1 MQTNRLLTHYQIK
14 RTLGKGGMGTVY
26 LALQTQINRWVAIK
40 ELLPELSKNKQIRE
54 RCRNE
59 ASLMA
64 NLSHPNIVALYDYI
78 ETPESAYLIIE
89 YVEGI
94 SLDKYLKGVSE
105 GGLSLSKL
113 KDVFTQILSAFV
125 HAHEANIVHR
135 DIKPSNIL
143 INSEGLVKVT
153 DFGVAKNIEND
164 EKGLT
169 RTGMRLGT
177 IYYMSPEQVKALTVD
192 YRSDIYALGVL
203 LYELITGT
211 NPYVNIQAEYDIFQK
226 ILLEPLPRLREV
238 LLEESE
244 FYQKIIDK
252 ATAKNPAERFNNV
265 ADFLKAFEG
274 NLTFETNQNFTKTWG
289 QNQKVEKKPEPFVTI
304 ELKYPE
310 EKPKKEKE
318 ILILDNFFGIVSNKK
333 ICYFEGKDL
342 FEKGTQK
349 EITIKKINKCEL
361 HTHREIP
368 SGIFLLIVAIPILVL
383 YFSIFTLIFSGILF
397 FLSAICFLEYP
408 TLVLLTDEQKKIK
421 MKGWAWHYRA
431 ATDFWRAINK
441 ILTQKII

>member
-1 MQTNRLLTHYQIK
+1 MHTNRILTHYQIK

-40 ELLPELSKNKQIRE
+40 ELLPEYSKNKQIRE

-64 NLSHPNIVALYDYI
+64 NLSHPNIVSLHDYI
-78 ETPESAYLIIE
+78 ETPESAYLIME

-113 KDVFTQILSAFV
+113 KEVFNQILLAFI

-143 INSEGLVKVT
+143 ITPDGIVKVT
-153 DFGVAKNIEND
+153 DFGIAKNIEND

-169 RTGMRLGT
+169 RTGMRIGT
-177 IYYMSPEQVKALTVD
+177 IYYMSPEQVKALSID
-192 YRSDIYALGVL
+192 YKSDIYALGVV
-203 LYELITGT
+203 LYELLTGV
-211 NPYVNIQAEYDIFQK
+211 NPYISIPAEYDIFQK
-226 ILLEPLPRLREV
+226 ILFEPLPRLREI
-238 LLEESE
+238 LLEEQE

-252 ATAKNPAERFNNV
+252 ATAKNPAERFKSTTN
-265 ADFLKAFEG
+265 FLNAFEG
-274 NLTFETNQNFTKTWG
+274 NLSVETNHNFTKTWG
-289 QNQKVEKKPEPFVTI
+289 QISKTEKKEEPFVTI

-310 EKPKKEKE
+310 EIIKKEKE
-318 ILILDNFFGIVSNKK
+318 ILILDNHFGIVSNKK
-333 ICYFEGKDL
+333 VCYFEGKDL
-342 FEKGTQK
+342 FETGTQK
-349 EITIKKINKCEL
+349 EILIRKIASCEL

-368 SGIFLLIVAIPILVL
+368 SGLFLLIVAIPILVF
-383 YFSIFTLIFSGILF
+383 YFSFFTLIFSGTLF
-397 FLSAICFLEYP
+397 CLSLICFLEYP
-408 TLVLLTDEQKKIK
+408 TLIIATNESKKIK
-421 MKGWAWHYRA
+421 MKGWAWQYRNA
-431 ATDFWRAINK
+431 VDFWRAVNK
-441 ILTQKII
+441 IVSQKSM